1 MSENP
6 KPSKSMFQKLY
17 VRVAAITGIVGTLL
31 LAISQFEEVENLASR
46 ITSLVSNVAEEVYY
60 ESDETRNDL
69 ATQLLK
75 DTFPTLIP
83 CNVNSNWIE
92 INNQPSL
99 SQLLVNYQ
107 NCLDT
112 SYCEEHTKIEREL
125 CIYDGYKWSLSIYA
139 AFSKN
144 DEKYIYAGEFQAPGP
159 YSEVSVIGPFIVL
172 YDRSDDQ
179 EFVHVFQVLDGELAK
194 CGGELDGGA
203 YESEISYS
211 KETGLLEVKSVDGL
225 YSVSS
230 QNCALQRIE
239 LPKEITPSNNVTVLE
254 ISNVSSGN
262 PIVLLGGAVVPIKWR
277 DGLGGAE
284 GVGEV
289 TISPTARIVTK
300 SRCEFNG
307 FQPFLG
313 DMKRGFLL
321 SETNNEAGEAEVS
334 NIDCYSS
341 DVHHSDSWY
350 SSYSWHLVL
359 SVIQ

>member
-1 MSENP
+1 MMSENP

-31 LAISQFEEVENLASR
+31 LAISQFEEVENTVNR
-46 ITSLVSNVAEEVYY
+46 IFSFVSNVAEEVYY

-75 DTFPTLIP
+75 DAFPTLTP

-92 INNQPSL
+92 IANQPSL

-107 NCLDT
+107 QCLDT
-112 SYCEEHTKIEREL
+112 SHCEEHIKMERDA
-125 CIYDGYKWSLSIYA
+125 CISYA
-139 AFSKN
+139 YLVPPLKYAVFSKN
-144 DEKYIYAGEFQAPGP
+144 DEKHIYAGEFQTRGP

-194 CGGELDGGA
+194 CGGKLDGGA
-203 YESEISYS
+203 YESEVSYS

-254 ISNVSSGN
+254 ISNVSSGY
-262 PIVLLGGAVVPIKWR
+262 PKVLLGGAVVPIEWR
-277 DGLGGAE
+277 DGHGGAE

-289 TISPTARIVTK
+289 AISPTARIVTK
-300 SRCEFNG
+300 NRCEFKG

-321 SETNNEAGEAEVS
+321 SETNNEAEVS

-341 DVHHSDSWY
+341 DVDHNEYWY
-350 SSYSWHLVL
+350 SVYSWHLVL